1 MPRNY
6 NDQMKIDHDFGWLY
20 DEKLNREKYHEI
32 LKSDPQDITQ
42 QAKIMFPPT
51 YQLVR
56 VELEDEGFQ
65 VAVLC
70 GATEEVVYYIKCRVW
85 EDVVLDEKPVTQVL
99 LWRTNLVEHVAATQG
114 IAANIF
120 RNYLLDQYNI
130 IASDSCQTREG
141 RDFWVRQL
149 GYAIAFQEYVY
160 RFHRVDCS
168 LIRLEDPRAIASNA
182 CDLWGDDQDYENVLA
197 IISKNEIVLKN

>member
-6 NDQMKIDHDFGWLY
+6 NDQMKIDHDFGWL
-20 DEKLNREKYHEI
+20 DNEAQNREKYHEI
-32 LKSDPQDITQ
+32 LKSEPQDITAT
-42 QAKIMFPPT
+42 AKIMFPPT

-56 VELEDEGFQ
+56 TELENDGFQ
-65 VAVLC
+65 VALLC

-85 EDVVLDEKPVTQVL
+85 ADVVLAAKPVTQVL
-99 LWRTNLVEHVAATQG
+99 LWRTNLVQHLSATQG

-120 RNYLLDQYNI
+120 RNYLLEEYNI

-149 GYAIAFQEYVY
+149 GYALAFQEYVY
-160 RFHRVDCS
+160 RFHRIECS
-168 LIRLEDPRAIASNA
+168 LERLEDPRAIADNS
-182 CDLWGDDQDYENVLA
+182 CDLWGDDDDYENVLA
-197 IISKNEIVLKN
+197 IISKNEITLD